1 MKNILTILFV
11 AFAISFSL
19 SSCRDNAGIPD
30 HGPVTHPQE
39 DVQGTYK
46 GEWTRS
52 EVGSDVILS
61 DAGSLVFSPSEY
73 NYVTSITASSE
84 SLDLDVSSTVVDL
97 TITSLANIT
106 PGAEGY
112 IFNNTETVNGFG
124 AAFSGSIKK
133 SDNTV
138 WLSFKK
144 SVKSGIKT
152 RTYTYTFNGTKQ

>member
-1 MKNILTILFV
+1 MKNILTVLFV
-11 AFAISFSL
+11 ALAMSFSL
-19 SSCRDNAGIPD
+19 SSCRDNAEIPD

-39 DVQGTYK
+39 EVQGTYN

-52 EVGSDVILS
+52 EVGVDEIISDH
-61 DAGSLVFSPSEY
+61 GTLVFSPSEY
-73 NYVTSITASSE
+73 NYVTSITATSV
-84 SLDLDVSSTVVDL
+84 SLDLDVSTKDVDL
-97 TITSLANIT
+97 SMTTLANIT

-112 IFNNTETVNGFG
+112 IFSNTQAVNGFG
-124 AAFSGSIKK
+124 TVFSGSVKK